1 MGRVHGGDM
10 PSPRPS
16 KQRMD
21 ILRRIGF
28 AGCTKRELTEV
39 NRFMT
44 SVFVRSGQ
52 RLTNEGVSAQQC
64 VVIESG
70 TVSIQRN
77 GGEIDVLGAGDWIDG
92 DALLL
97 DRVSAAT
104 TVALTD
110 LMISVMTLQE
120 FASVIAAIPSL
131 AHAARRRKV
140 IHLAAAV
147 RRSSS
152 RDADINPNVVVAVAS
167 GC

>member
-1 MGRVHGGDM
+1 MG
-10 PSPRPS
+10 
-16 KQRMD
+16 

-28 AGCTKRELTEV
+28 AGCTKRELTAA

-44 SVFVRSGQ
+44 SLLVSSGQ

-64 VVIESG
+64 MIIESG
-70 TVSIQRN
+70 TVSVRRN

-110 LMISVMTLQE
+110 LTISVMTLQE
-120 FASVIAAIPSL
+120 FASVLAVVPSV
-131 AHAARRRKV
+131 ARAMQRRQV
-140 IHLAAAV
+140 THLGSAV
-147 RRSSS
+147 RPKSS
-152 RDADINPNVVVAVAS
+152 RDADTYPTVGGVVAVAS
-167 GC
+167 GS